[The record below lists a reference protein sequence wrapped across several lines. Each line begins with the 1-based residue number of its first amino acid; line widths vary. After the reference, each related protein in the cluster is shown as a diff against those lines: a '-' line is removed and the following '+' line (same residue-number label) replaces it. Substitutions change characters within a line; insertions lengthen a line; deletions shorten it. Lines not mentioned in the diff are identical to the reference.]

1 MLVLLLGFGA
11 SRVRAQAGHVVPL
24 DSTGLF
30 NRAEAERFL
39 HALPGLPPEAL
50 QPTPW
55 ETVLGTPAS
64 QHLTVVFD
72 SGLTAGMQQ
81 WHADLVRQHVLER
94 LGERPS
100 LDTGTTVGARGLF
113 GLSPNTADVSF
124 DGSLQLQL
132 STTRTRNLKC
142 TPAQAIDP
150 AQACAGGFTAPRLDN
165 VVVLQSTGVFDQRFH
180 VNIDFE
186 STRDY
191 AAQNV
196 ISLYYQ
202 GLEDEK
208 LQRVSVGTVVFR
220 PPPSRFLSASIPAN
234 NLGISAEAVFGPV
247 DVQAIAATQKGSV
260 VATKTFTIG
269 GSGSAEPQDQ
279 IRRDLDYEPRRAFWI
294 VNPSS
299 VPGFPNVDVLNLGG
313 VTLPASVQP
322 TDVRVYRYIAANQS
336 AGATANYEGITAR
349 GVNGSETVG
358 PLRWVLLK
366 PNVDYWID
374 PSQTWFI
381 LSSAIDPNDYLAVS
395 YRTKDGGSVGT
406 VPSVDNP
413 AANDL
418 VKPVYLPNR
427 GPASPVF
434 SYEMRQFYRVAGS
447 SLVRSSLQA
456 SILVANS
463 ERPISAPGT
472 YLSLLGLAVPANSA
486 TLDVDN
492 RLFPRVR
499 DQSASS
505 VITDAF
511 LVFPS
516 VQPFSNPQ
524 LTATERNDSMYV
536 TPEYLLQTQGPPSK
550 FELSL
555 QFDAQGGNDGN
566 TILLGS
572 SQISEH
578 SEHLQ
583 YNGVTLVNG
592 VDYSID
598 YATGR
603 VTFLDPVALFGNHI
617 ATITAS
623 YEERGLFVQAPTS
636 IAGLTA
642 LWTLGRNKTIGF
654 TGLYQAE
661 ATGYTRP
668 QIGYE
673 PRASLLAGITA
684 NLTWDAPGITRFV
697 NHLINRPSTAPSQV
711 SVSGEFD
718 MTRPDPNR
726 SGDAYLEQFENDNRL
741 IISAQQTAW
750 KPGSVPTTATGVQDI
765 LPQGFDSA
773 DAVELTW
780 QNLVPNGRD
789 SITQLSPREID
800 STIVLTKSTTQPV
813 EPVLWVA
820 LQPDTAGGILR
831 TTPVPFW
838 TQPRRPMQPRW
849 RTITTA
855 LSATGLDLSRNDY
868 FQFALYQNSNNPI
881 QANQMRIVI
890 DLGKV
895 SEDALSIAP
904 VTFHVLSADSLVAGT
919 VLYHRGDTTYAGRQY
934 VGVHRLDTEKTPFG
948 TWSATV
954 NDIGILADRP
964 DSLIN
969 AATGEVL
976 PFPQLCRDSLSATVV
991 AYPWG
996 DLGSRCSVN
1005 NGYAD
1010 TEDLD
1015 GDNILDAQGPDDAVF
1030 RYVIN
1035 LATDSAKYFLRSHLV
1050 VSQGDTASWTI
1061 YRVPLHTADDTIG
1074 NPDIHLIKQMRL
1086 AFIEPAASIEPSPTI
1101 RFALALMQFTGA
1113 AWIARSAR
1121 PDSTISGQ
1129 TAQPHGSVL
1138 VGTVSTQDS
1147 IGLGYTSPPG
1157 VLNASADVSGQETQ
1171 VAQQINEKS
1180 LRIQAADI
1188 RPGERAE
1195 GYLRIPDGSKNLL
1208 AYRTL
1213 RVWVRGH
1220 GPGWDG
1226 GPLQAYA
1233 KVGSDAFNF
1242 YLYRQPAHTGS
1253 WDPEMVI
1260 DLQTWQDLRAQI
1272 ENARLQGAPPS
1283 GAAACGVGDVTAYVA
1298 CSPDGAYVVQ
1308 VRDPLINP
1316 PNLAAVQ
1323 ELAAGMYYPVGP
1335 GGGAAI
1341 QETELWVDDI
1351 RVSDPVSTAGY
1362 AGAIDARVIA
1372 ADVATVEASYVG
1384 KTGQFHLMGQAPTY
1398 QNTSTALTAATV
1410 HVDRFLP
1417 ASLGLLIPVTVSS
1430 TQSWVNPQ
1438 LIAATD
1444 VEAGGIAGLRRPRQ
1458 STTQWTV
1465 RVADQVRN
1473 GEAPLTRVVLNPLS
1487 FTATGSTSSTI
1498 TSLTDVTASDW
1509 LANVDYSLS
1518 VQRHAYSLG
1527 FGGLARR
1534 LPGWL
1539 RRSLAGQS
1547 LARAAYAPW
1556 PTSVHVSSSLTHTM
1570 GNLTSY
1576 QLPIMQL
1583 SDTILKPVT
1592 SEQFLW
1598 TNSEGFTW
1606 QPLGMLT
1613 ITHNLISV
1621 RDLRTYDDSTTL
1633 GRVVNASHQALFGTD
1648 VGVESSRALSNG
1660 IALTPR
1666 INSWLSPQIGF
1677 TTNFFLSRSLASR
1690 NPVRVDG
1697 DTAGAYIL
1705 PQTFN
1710 NSRVFSIRLGVDPR
1724 ILAQRLFGDS
1734 SGVARALV
1742 RFRPIQF
1749 SQSHIAQSTY
1759 DLATFDPS
1767 LGYELALGSFN
1778 EFLVRNGQ
1786 EALGANLA
1794 TATTA
1799 TASVDLP
1806 GGISAQ
1812 GSYSATSS
1820 DQYQQKSTPGFLQ
1833 TTTTATSWPKGSV
1846 SYSRTFAGGPIATLS
1861 ASSSVSRDLASSI
1874 SPFENGPATR
1884 TNSQTARV
1892 APTLSLLLRNGVLF
1906 DVTGEVDHTDGT
1918 SSGNTSHADATTLT
1932 GSVQWSMRLPRVLSA
1947 LRRQLVTSL
1956 SYTNNTNNSC
1966 IQRTGDSTC
1975 IPYYGLSRY
1984 EIQTSFTAALNRG
1997 VRASLQVGYV
2007 HNAVETL
2014 GQLTSTVTI
2023 SALLNVPL
2031 SSLGM

>member
-11 SRVRAQAGHVVPL
+11 SRVRAQAQHVVPL
-24 DSTGLF
+24 DSTGWL
-30 NRAEAERFL
+30 NRAQAERYL
-39 HALPGLPPEAL
+39 HGLPGLAPEAL
-50 QPTPW
+50 EPMPW

-64 QHLTVVFD
+64 QHLVAAFD
-72 SGLTAGMQQ
+72 SSVAVGMKQ
-81 WHADLVRQHVLER
+81 WHADLVHQHVLER
-94 LGERPS
+94 LGEHTS
-100 LDTGTTVGARGLF
+100 LDSASLPARGLF

-132 STTRTRNLKC
+132 STTRSRNLKC
-142 TPAQAIDP
+142 TPAQAQDP
-150 AQACAGGFTAPRLDN
+150 AQACFGGFTAPRLDN
-165 VVVLQSTGVFDQRFH
+165 VVMLQSAGVFDQRFH

-196 ISLYYQ
+196 LSLYYQ

-247 DVQAIAATQKGSV
+247 DVQAIAATQKGSI
-260 VATKTFTIG
+260 VANKTFTIG
-269 GSGSAEPQDQ
+269 GTGSAEPQDQ
-279 IRRDLDYEPRRAFWI
+279 IRRDLDYEPRRVFWV
-294 VNPSS
+294 VNPDS
-299 VPGFPNVDVLNLGG
+299 VPGYPAVDVLNLGS
-313 VTLPASVQP
+313 VTLPANVQP

-336 AGATANYEGITAR
+336 AGANANYEGVTAQ
-349 GVNGSETVG
+349 GVNGNESVG

-374 PSQTWFI
+374 PSQTWFM

-413 AANDL
+413 AAHDL

-427 GPASPVF
+427 GPSSPVF
-434 SYEMRQFYRVAGS
+434 AYEMRQFYRVAGS

-472 YLSLLGLAVPANSA
+472 YLSLLGLAVPANTA

-499 DQSASS
+499 DQSAST

-516 VQPFSNPQ
+516 VQPFSNPE
-524 LTATERNDSMYV
+524 LTPTERNDSLYV

-550 FELSL
+550 FQLSL
-555 QFDAQGGNDGN
+555 QFDAQGGNESN
-566 TILLGS
+566 TISLGS

-583 YNGVTLVNG
+583 YDGVTLVNG

-603 VTFLDPVALFGNHI
+603 VTFLNPVGLFGHNT

-673 PRASLLAGITA
+673 PRASLLAGVTA
-684 NLTWDAPGITRFV
+684 DLAWDTPGITHFV
-697 NHLINRPSTAPSQV
+697 NHLINRPTTAPSQV
-711 SVSGEFD
+711 SVSGELD
-718 MTRPDPNR
+718 MSRPDPNR
-726 SGDAYLEQFENDNRL
+726 SGDAYLEQFEDNHSVL
-741 IISAQQTAW
+741 LSAQQTAW
-750 KPGSVPTTATGVQDI
+750 KPGSVPTTSTGVQDI

-773 DAVELTW
+773 NAVALTW
-780 QNLVPNGRD
+780 QNLVPNGHD
-789 SITQLSPREID
+789 SITQLSPKEID

-813 EPVLWVA
+813 EPVLWLA

-831 TTPVPFW
+831 TTPTPFW

-855 LSATGLDLSRNDY
+855 LSATGLDLSSNDY
-868 FQFALYQNSNNPI
+868 FQFALYQNSDNPI

-895 SEDALSIAP
+895 SEDALAIAP
-904 VTFHVLSADSLVAGT
+904 LTFRVLSADSLVGGT
-919 VLYHRGDTTYAGRQY
+919 LVYHRGDTTFAGRQY
-934 VGVHRLDTEKTPFG
+934 VGVGRLDTEKTPFG
-948 TWSATV
+948 TWSATA

-964 DSLIN
+964 DSLVN
-969 AATGEVL
+969 AATGEIL
-976 PFPQLCRDSLSATVV
+976 AFPQLCRDSLSATVV

-1005 NGYAD
+1005 NGFAD

-1015 GDNILDAQGPDDAVF
+1015 GDNILNAQGPNDDVF

-1035 LATDSAKYFLRSHLV
+1035 LATDSAKYFLRSHLI
-1050 VSQGDTASWTI
+1050 VSLGDTASWTI
-1061 YRVPLHTADDTIG
+1061 YRVPLHMANDTIG

-1086 AFIEPAASIEPSPTI
+1086 AFVEPAASIEPSPTI

-1113 AWIARSAR
+1113 AWIARSDR

-1138 VGTVSTQDS
+1138 VGSVSTQDS
-1147 IGLGYTSPPG
+1147 IGLGYSSPPG
-1157 VLNASADVSGQETQ
+1157 VVNESADVSGQETQ
-1171 VAQQINEKS
+1171 IAEQINETS

-1220 GPGWDG
+1220 GPGWDS

-1272 ENARLQGAPPS
+1272 ENERLEGAPPT

-1341 QETELWVDDI
+1341 QQTELWVDDI
-1351 RVSDPVSTAGY
+1351 RVSDPVATAGY
-1362 AGAIDARVIA
+1362 AGAIDARLIA
-1372 ADVATVEASYVG
+1372 ADVATVEASFVSRD
-1384 KTGQFHLMGQAPTY
+1384 GQFHLMGQDPSY
-1398 QNTSTALTAATV
+1398 QGTATASSTATV

-1417 ASLGLLIPVTVSS
+1417 AGFGLLIPVTVSS

-1438 LIAATD
+1438 LIAGTD
-1444 VEAGGIAGLRRPRQ
+1444 VQTGGIAGLRRPRQ
-1458 STTQWTV
+1458 STTNWTV
-1465 RVADQVRN
+1465 RIADQVRKD
-1473 GEAPLTRVVLNPLS
+1473 EAPLTRLLLNPLS
-1487 FTATGSTSSTI
+1487 FTATGSTSSNL
-1498 TSLTDVTASDW
+1498 TSLTDVTANDW
-1509 LANVDYSLS
+1509 LAAIDYSLNLP
-1518 VQRHAYSLG
+1518 RRTYSLG
-1527 FGGLARR
+1527 LRGLTQR
-1534 LPGWL
+1534 LPAWL
-1539 RRSLAGQS
+1539 RRSLAGQA
-1547 LARAAYAPW
+1547 LARAAFAPL
-1556 PTSVHVSSSLTHTM
+1556 PINLHLSSSLTHTM
-1570 GNLTSY
+1570 GDLTSY

-1598 TNSEGFTW
+1598 NNSESFTW

-1613 ITHNLISV
+1613 VTHSLISV
-1621 RDLRTYDDSTTL
+1621 RDLRDYSDSTTL
-1633 GRVVNASHQALFGTD
+1633 GRVVNASHRSLLGAD
-1648 VGVESSRALSNG
+1648 VGVENSRSLTNG
-1660 IALTPR
+1660 LTLTPR

-1677 TTNFFLSRSLASR
+1677 VTNFFLARSLASR

-1697 DTAGAYIL
+1697 DTAGEYIL

-1710 NSRVFSIRLGVDPR
+1710 NSRVFTVRLVVDPR
-1724 ILAQRLFGDS
+1724 ILMQRIFGDS
-1734 SGVARALV
+1734 SGIAHALV
-1742 RFRPIQF
+1742 RFRPIEFTQNHV
-1749 SQSHIAQSTY
+1749 SQSTF

-1767 LGYELALGSFN
+1767 LGYQLALGSFN
-1778 EFLVRNGQ
+1778 EFLIRNGQ
-1786 EALGANLA
+1786 QALGANLS

-1806 GGISAQ
+1806 GGLSAQ
-1812 GSYSATSS
+1812 SSYSATSS

-1833 TTTTATSWPKGSV
+1833 TTTTATTWPKGAV
-1846 SYSRTFAGGPIATLS
+1846 SYSRTFANGPIATVS
-1861 ASSSVSRDLASSI
+1861 ASSSVSRDLASSV
-1874 SPFENGPATR
+1874 SPFEEGGATR
-1884 TNSQTARV
+1884 ASSETDRL
-1892 APTLSLLLRNGVLF
+1892 APNMSLLLRNGVLF
-1906 DVTGEVDHTDGT
+1906 TMTGEVDHTDG
-1918 SSGNTSHADATTLT
+1918 SNSGNISRVDATTLS
-1932 GSVQWSMRLPRVLSA
+1932 GSVQWSMRLPRALSA
-1947 LRRQLVTSL
+1947 TRRQLVTSL
-1956 SYTNNTNNSC
+1956 TYTDNTNNSC
-1966 IQRTGDSTC
+1966 IQRTSDTTC
-1975 IPYYGLSRY
+1975 VPYYGLSRY
-1984 EIQTSFTAALNRG
+1984 EIQTSFSASLNRG
-1997 VRASLQVGYV
+1997 MRAALQVGYV